1 MDLSFNKM
9 NKSDLFKAKMAVE
22 SFNKTLYKNGRKIK
36 NSLGK
41 DDFLKLLIVQ
51 LENQD
56 PTKPMEDKAF
66 IAQMAQFSSLEQ
78 MTEINKTLSNMI
90 VNNKINNAYS
100 LLGKWV
106 EVLDKTTNKF
116 EEGMVTGVSFDKGRP
131 TINFNGMSYSI
142 DDVVKVSMEKTK
154 GKNN

>member
-1 MDLSFNKM
+1 MDFPLKM
-9 NKSDLFKAKMAVE
+9 NNEELFKTKVAVE
-22 SFNKTLYKNGRKIK
+22 SFNKALYKNGRKVK
-36 NSLGK
+36 STLGK

-78 MTEINKTLSNMI
+78 MTEMNKTLSNLI
-90 VNNKINNAYS
+90 VNNKVNNAYS

-106 EVLDKTTNKF
+106 EVLDKNTNRL
-116 EEGMVTGVSFDKGRP
+116 ENGMVTEVSFDNGIP
-131 TINFNGMSYSI
+131 TVSFNGLNYSV
-142 DDVVKVSMEKTK
+142 DDIVKVSMKK
-154 GKNN
+154 DIDSQK

>member
-1 MDLSFNKM
+1 MDFPLKM
-9 NKSDLFKAKMAVE
+9 NSADLFKTKIAVE

-36 NSLGK
+36 NTLGK

-78 MTEINKTLSNMI
+78 MTEMNKTLSNMI
-90 VNNKINNAYS
+90 VNNKVNNAYS

-106 EVLDKTTNKF
+106 EVLDKKTNRL
-116 EEGMVTGVSFDKGRP
+116 EQGLVTGVSFKKGGP
-131 TINFNGMSYSI
+131 KIDFNGLSYSV
-142 DDVVKVSMEKTK
+142 DDIVKVTMKKEVDKAD
-154 GKNN
+154 

>member
-1 MDLSFNKM
+1 MDFPLNM
-9 NKSDLFKAKMAVE
+9 NSEELFKTKMAVE
-22 SFNKTLYKNGRKIK
+22 SFNKTLYKNGRKVK
-36 NSLGK
+36 STLGK

-90 VNNKINNAYS
+90 INNKINNSYS

-106 EVLDKTTNKF
+106 EVLDKNTNKI
-116 EEGMVTGVSFDKGRP
+116 EEGIVTGVSFDKGSP
-131 TINFNGMSYSI
+131 TINFNGMTYSV
-142 DDVVKVSMEKTK
+142 DDIVKVTMKK
-154 GKNN
+154 DDNKVD